1 MRENGISIAVILAGG
16 LGTRIRHLLPDL
28 PKALAPVAGR
38 PFLEWV
44 VRFLYAQGVT
54 RIVISTGYLGDRI
67 GEFAKTLV
75 LPRLELGCVREPS
88 PLGTAG
94 ALIHSLASL
103 QTGTLNVLVCN
114 GDSLALTV
122 LHPLLAAL
130 TEPGT
135 AASLLAVRVA
145 DAAHYGTVRA
155 DDDGVLQGFHEKRP
169 GAGLA
174 NAGVY
179 MLHAATMSQFP
190 NKVPLSFEYDVF
202 PSLLGRGLKL
212 KVLPCDCPFLDIGR
226 ESTLAQSEAFVKANM
241 EWFHT

>member
-1 MRENGISIAVILAGG
+1 MRENVISLAVILAGG

-28 PKALAPVAGR
+28 PKPLAPVAGR

-54 RIVISTGYLGDRI
+54 RILISTGYLGDRI
-67 GEFAKTLV
+67 GDFAKTMI
-75 LPRLELGCVREPS
+75 LPGLELSCVREPA

-94 ALIHSLASL
+94 AVIHSLESL
-103 QTGTLNVLVCN
+103 PKGTMNVLVCN
-114 GDSLALTV
+114 GDSLALAD
-122 LHPLLAAL
+122 LRALLTAL
-130 TEPGT
+130 TQSGT
-135 AASLLAVRVA
+135 DASLLAVRVP

-155 DDDGVLQGFHEKRP
+155 DDDGMLQGFYEKRP

-179 MLHAATMSQFP
+179 MLHAATVARFP
-190 NKVPLSFEYDVF
+190 DTVPLSFEYDVF
-202 PSLLGRGLKL
+202 PSLLEQGLKL
-212 KVLPCDCPFLDIGR
+212 KVVPCDCPFLDIGR
-226 ESTLAQSEAFVKANM
+226 ESTLAKAETFVRANM